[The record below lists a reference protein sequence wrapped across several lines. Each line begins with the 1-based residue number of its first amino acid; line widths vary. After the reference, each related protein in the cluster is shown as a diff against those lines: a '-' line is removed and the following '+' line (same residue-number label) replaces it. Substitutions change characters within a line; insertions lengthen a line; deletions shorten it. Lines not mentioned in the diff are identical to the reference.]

1 MAFNE
6 PQNWDADLLPRQVER
21 DTEDMGSTTR
31 GKLLT
36 RLMSA
41 CEYGRVRHHGATM
54 TDRQT

>member
-41 CEYGRVRHHGATM
+41 CEYGRARRHGATM
-54 TDRQT
+54 TDR